1 MGSRGYVGEND
12 PFEVAASRY
21 TVEVKE
27 HIKAVLRQVLVNCK
41 RPRNIGAAIIEKNV
55 SSRCVPYSLKSRGA
69 SRDRQT

>member
-1 MGSRGYVGEND
+1 MGSRGYVAENG
-12 PFEVAASRY
+12 PFEVAAGD
-21 TVEVKE
+21 TGEVEE